1 MYNFQRLYKLKTET
15 PQSTWL
21 LWVEGKKE
29 YLTKLTILATT
40 IGLILMLLITS
51 FKVNNFLLLS
61 CLALI
66 AIVYVVPIKGK
77 SLREIAGLKIFL
89 VALVWT
95 GLTLVYPMLNANIP
109 LQLYW
114 KEISGFFLFFF
125 AVTIP
130 FDIRDLQF
138 DLPMH
143 KTIPQVLGINGAKV
157 LAIGLILMFFTLTA
171 KFNQEIWKSA
181 LLSGFCILTSFLIL
195 YTNPQRSTNY
205 FAAIDAM
212 MILLGL
218 WFFV

>member
-1 MYNFQRLYKLKTET
+1 MYKLKTET
-15 PQSTWL
+15 PRSAWL
-21 LWVEGKKE
+21 LWVDEKKE
-29 YLTKLTILATT
+29 YLTKLTIISTF
-40 IGLILMLLITS
+40 IGAILMLLIAS
-51 FKVNNFLLLS
+51 FTVKNVLLLG
-61 CLALI
+61 CLILI

-77 SLREIAGLKIFL
+77 SLREISGLKIFL

-114 KEISGFFLFFF
+114 KEILGFFLFFF

-143 KTIPQVLGINGAKV
+143 MTIPQVLGINGAKV
-157 LAIGLILMFFTLTA
+157 LAIGLMFIFFILTV